1 MSTQTLSAPPSPALP
16 RDAASRGWIRGL
28 FGPLGSLFYLRYC
41 MRRNAWRREK
51 ILGRVITAM
60 FWLGA
65 TIGVLGVFAIGIL
78 LGYLVHAQTQA
89 GHALTFW
96 NAVVTLFLVA
106 WLIQISTDLF
116 RNDVLTLDR
125 IMHLPISPSHAFTLN
140 YLSSLVN
147 FPVVYLASF
156 VTGSLVGASI
166 VVGPVALLLVI
177 SLFAYLFMITAVTS
191 QFQGALSAWMA
202 TPRRRQTVMIVLSLF
217 FVFFFP
223 AVSFLPRLLDQY
235 EESYRASNPSPA
247 APSEAPGSGEAPG
260 PGASNSATI
269 PPAPF
274 DPWPNRIRWLQVCFP
289 PFWLAACARVLSESS
304 YHVWWITP
312 CMLCLGLVSSRRS
325 YRTTLRYYQDGF
337 DAAVGRYKQ
346 TKVGGLVA
354 NPERMRWIERS
365 LPGVS
370 PLVSPIVMQTW
381 ISMWRAPEFKLMLL
395 APLVQPLVLAFLVQ
409 YWKLGEGEINRTLVL
424 FGFGGLQLYT
434 ASGMLGN
441 QFGLDRA
448 GFRTWVLS
456 PIPRET
462 ILHGRN
468 IAFGMPV
475 WSLAVLVTLAV
486 GLWWGLAID
495 KLVFVALAL
504 TTFVPAYLLVSDL
517 MSILSPFG
525 IPPGTLQPKEFSWK
539 QVVLSLAISTLH
551 PTLLCL
557 AALPLGVECLV
568 EFLFPH
574 TASWPIAALVSVPWL
589 GMAFLLY
596 RWLLPSVGRCL
607 ENFELKILQ
616 TVTAPID

>member
-16 RDAASRGWIRGL
+16 RDVASRGWIRGL

-312 CMLCLGLVSSRRS
+312 CML
-325 YRTTLRYYQDGF
+325 
-337 DAAVGRYKQ
+337 
-346 TKVGGLVA
+346 
-354 NPERMRWIERS
+354 
-365 LPGVS
+365 
-370 PLVSPIVMQTW
+370 
-381 ISMWRAPEFKLMLL
+381 
-395 APLVQPLVLAFLVQ
+395 
-409 YWKLGEGEINRTLVL
+409 
-424 FGFGGLQLYT
+424 
-434 ASGMLGN
+434 
-441 QFGLDRA
+441 
-448 GFRTWVLS
+448 
-456 PIPRET
+456 
-462 ILHGRN
+462 
-468 IAFGMPV
+468 
-475 WSLAVLVTLAV
+475 
-486 GLWWGLAID
+486 
-495 KLVFVALAL
+495 
-504 TTFVPAYLLVSDL
+504 
-517 MSILSPFG
+517 
-525 IPPGTLQPKEFSWK
+525 
-539 QVVLSLAISTLH
+539 
-551 PTLLCL
+551 
-557 AALPLGVECLV
+557 
-568 EFLFPH
+568 
-574 TASWPIAALVSVPWL
+574 
-589 GMAFLLY
+589 
-596 RWLLPSVGRCL
+596 
-607 ENFELKILQ
+607 
-616 TVTAPID
+616 